1 MSTPHIA
8 GPPGGGQQEG
18 PAPSKPKKKRTPK
31 DSESTGV
38 SAAGVAGWFGG
49 GFAEAGKIFRLFLE
63 VLRGIFKRPFQFREF
78 IEQAWFIA
86 SVTILPSALVAIPFG
101 AVVAMQTG
109 SLIKQLGAEAFTG
122 ATGVLAIVQQGAPL
136 VTSLLIAGAAGS
148 AVAADL
154 GARTIRE
161 ELDAMRVLGINP
173 VQRLVVP
180 RVLAMILI
188 AILLNGLVCIVGI
201 AGGYVFNIML
211 QGGTP
216 GAYLMSFT
224 ALAQLP
230 DLVMATIKAAVFGL
244 IAGVVASYT
253 GMNPKGGPKGV
264 GDAVNLGVVL
274 TFLLLFFAN
283 LILTAVYLQIVPPK
297 GS

>member
-1 MSTPHIA
+1 MS
-8 GPPGGGQQEG
+8 
-18 PAPSKPKKKRTPK
+18 PA
-31 DSESTGV
+31 DV
-38 SAAGVAGWFGG
+38 GG
-49 GFAEAGKIFRLFLE
+49 GFRAAVGGAGEVFRLFLD
-63 VLRGIFKRPFQFREF
+63 VLRGVFRRPFQFREF
-78 IEQAWFIA
+78 IEQSWFIA

-109 SLIKQLGAEAFTG
+109 SLVQQLGAEAYTG
-122 ATGVLAIVQQGAPL
+122 ATGVLAVVQQGAPL

-154 GARTIRE
+154 GARSIRE
-161 ELDAMRVLGINP
+161 ELDAMRVLGIDP
-173 VQRLVVP
+173 IQRLVVP
-180 RVLAMILI
+180 RVLGMMLVAV
-188 AILLNGLVCIVGI
+188 LLNGLVSIVGI
-201 AGGYVFNIML
+201 SGGYVFNIML

-216 GAYLMSFT
+216 GAYLMSFG

-230 DLVMATIKAAVFGL
+230 DFIMSSIKALIFGL
-244 IAGVVASYT
+244 IAGVVASYC
-253 GMNPKGGPKGV
+253 GINPKGGPKGV

-283 LILTAVYLQIVPPK
+283 LILTAMYLQIVPPK

>member
-1 MSTPHIA
+1 M
-8 GPPGGGQQEG
+8 
-18 PAPSKPKKKRTPK
+18 
-31 DSESTGV
+31 
-38 SAAGVAGWFGG
+38 
-49 GFAEAGKIFRLFLE
+49 FRLFLE
-63 VLRGIFKRPFQFREF
+63 VIRGVFKRPFQFREF
-78 IEQAWFIA
+78 IEQSWFIA

-161 ELDAMRVLGINP
+161 EIDAMRVLGIDP
-173 VQRLVVP
+173 IHRLVVP
-180 RVLAMILI
+180 RVLGMMIV
-188 AILLNGLVCIVGI
+188 AVLLNGLVCIVGI
-201 AGGYVFNIML
+201 AGGFVFNILL

-216 GAYLMSFT
+216 GAYLMSFA

-230 DLVMATIKAAVFGL
+230 DLVMASIKALVFGL

-283 LILTAVYLQIVPPK
+283 IILTAVYLQIVPPK

>member
-1 MSTPHIA
+1 MLQVI
-8 GPPGGGQQEG
+8 
-18 PAPSKPKKKRTPK
+18 
-31 DSESTGV
+31 
-38 SAAGVAGWFGG
+38 
-49 GFAEAGKIFRLFLE
+49 
-63 VLRGIFKRPFQFREF
+63 RGIFRRPFQFREF
-78 IEQAWFIA
+78 IDQSWFIA

-109 SLIKQLGAEAFTG
+109 SLVQQLGAEAYTG
-122 ATGVLAIVQQGAPL
+122 ATGVLAVVQQGAPL

-161 ELDAMRVLGINP
+161 ELDAMRVLGIDP

-180 RVLAMILI
+180 RVLGMMRVAV
-188 AILLNGLVCIVGI
+188 LLNGLVAIVGI
-201 AGGYVFNIML
+201 SGGYVFNILL

-216 GAYLMSFT
+216 GAYLMSFG

-230 DLVMATIKAAVFGL
+230 DFIMSSFKALVFGL
-244 IAGVVASYT
+244 IAGVVASYC
-253 GMNPKGGPKGV
+253 GMNPRGGPKGV

-283 LILTAVYLQIVPPK
+283 LILTAMYLQIVPPK

>member
-1 MSTPHIA
+1 MAET
-8 GPPGGGQQEG
+8 G
-18 PAPSKPKKKRTPK
+18 SKTETQGTR
-31 DSESTGV
+31 GV
-38 SAAGVAGWFGG
+38 SAAGVGGAVSTAFG
-49 GFAEAGKIFRLFLE
+49 EAGRIFRLFLE
-63 VLRGIFKRPFQFREF
+63 VARGMFRRPFQFREF

-86 SVTILPSALVAIPFG
+86 SVTILPSAMVAIPFG

-109 SLIKQLGAEAFTG
+109 SLVKQLGAEAYTG
-122 ATGVLAIVQQGAPL
+122 ATGVLAVVQQGAPL

-161 ELDAMRVLGINP
+161 ELDAMRVLGIDP

-180 RVLAMILI
+180 RVLAMMLV
-188 AILLNGLVCIVGI
+188 AVLLNGLVSIVGI

-216 GAYLMSFT
+216 GAYLMSFA

-230 DLVMATIKAAVFGL
+230 DLIMAEFKALVFGI

-283 LILTAVYLQIVPPK
+283 LILTAVYLQVVPAK

>member
-1 MSTPHIA
+1 MSTATTRGIDKIA
-8 GPPGGGQQEG
+8 HAG
-18 PAPSKPKKKRTPK
+18 S
-31 DSESTGV
+31 
-38 SAAGVAGWFGG
+38 SA
-49 GFAEAGKIFRLFLE
+49 FAETGNMVQLAVDVARQTF
-63 VLRGIFKRPFQFREF
+63 VRPFQWREF
-78 IEQAWFIA
+78 IQQAWFIA
-86 SVTILPSALVAIPFG
+86 SVTILPTALVAIPFG
-101 AVVAMQTG
+101 AIVSMQTG

-122 ATGVLAIVQQGAPL
+122 AASVLVVIQQGAPL

-161 ELDAMRVLGINP
+161 EIDAMRVLGINP

-180 RVLAMILI
+180 RVLAMVLI
-188 AILLNGLVCIVGI
+188 AVLLNGLVSVIGI
-201 AGGYVFNIML
+201 GGGYFFNVVV
-211 QGGTP
+211 QQGTP
-216 GAYLMSFT
+216 GAYLASFS

-230 DLVMATIKAAVFGL
+230 DLWIAEIKAVIFGVL
-244 IAGVVASYT
+244 AGVVACYK
-253 GMNPKGGPKGV
+253 GLNPGSGPKGV
-264 GDAVNLGVVL
+264 GDAVNQSVVI

>member
-1 MSTPHIA
+1 MAQESA
-8 GPPGGGQQEG
+8 GQ
-18 PAPSKPKKKRTPK
+18 PK
-31 DSESTGV
+31 SASGV
-38 SAAGVAGWFGG
+38 SAADIGG
-49 GFAEAGKIFRLFLE
+49 GVRGAVGQAGQVFRLFLE
-63 VLRGIFKRPFQFREF
+63 VFRGIFRRPFQFREF

-109 SLIKQLGAEAFTG
+109 SLVQQLGAEAYTG
-122 ATGVLAIVQQGAPL
+122 ATGVLAVVQQGAPL

-161 ELDAMRVLGINP
+161 ELDAMRVLGIDP

-180 RVLAMILI
+180 RVLGMMLVAV
-188 AILLNGLVCIVGI
+188 LLNGLVSIVGI
-201 AGGYVFNIML
+201 AGGYVFNILL

-216 GAYLMSFT
+216 GAYLMSFAT
-224 ALAQLP
+224 FAQLP
-230 DLVMATIKAAVFGL
+230 DFIMASIKALVFGV
-244 IAGVVASYT
+244 IAGVVAAYC
-253 GMNPKGGPKGV
+253 GMNPRGGPKGV
-264 GDAVNLGVVL
+264 GDAVNLSVVV

-283 LILTAVYLQIVPPK
+283 LILTAMYLQIVPPR